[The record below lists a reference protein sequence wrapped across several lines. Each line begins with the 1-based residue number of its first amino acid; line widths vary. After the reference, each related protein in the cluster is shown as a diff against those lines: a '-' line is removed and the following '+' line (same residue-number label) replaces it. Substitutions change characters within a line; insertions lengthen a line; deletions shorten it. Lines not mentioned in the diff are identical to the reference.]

1 MALFNVSINTVSKV
15 LLGSL
20 LDADAHGAELDTCGA
35 EVEKRVGWVRGGWM
49 RLQRWQQLR
58 HERRQLWRLSDAMLK
73 DIGLSRADVEREA
86 SRPFWDDANWRR

>member
-1 MALFNVSINTVSKV
+1 MALFNASINAVSKA
-15 LLGSL
+15 LSGSL
-20 LDADAHGAELDTCGA
+20 VNAGAHDAGLDARGA
-35 EVEKRVGWVRGGWM
+35 EVEKRLGWVRGGWA
-49 RLQRWQQLR
+49 RLRRWQQLR

>member
-1 MALFNVSINTVSKV
+1 MSLFNASSNGLSKA
-15 LLGSL
+15 SL
-20 LDADAHGAELDTCGA
+20 NALTSAGAHDVGADTCGA
-35 EVEKRVGWVRGGWM
+35 DVQRKGRVRRGWL
-49 RLQRWQQLR
+49 RLRRWLQLR

>member
-1 MALFNVSINTVSKV
+1 MALFSTNVLSKV
-15 LLGSL
+15 FSSSL
-20 LDADAHGAELDTCGA
+20 TNTNVVGNGFDSCSDEKEARVSWAH
-35 EVEKRVGWVRGGWM
+35 RGWM

-73 DIGLSRADVEREA
+73 DIGLSRADVEHEA

>member
-1 MALFNVSINTVSKV
+1 MSLFNASSNGLSKA
-15 LLGSL
+15 SL
-20 LDADAHGAELDTCGA
+20 HTLTNAGAHDVGLATCDVGAYPRKG
-35 EVEKRVGWVRGGWM
+35 RVRRGWL
-49 RLQRWQQLR
+49 RLRRWLQLR